1 VRLRQGV
8 LVAED
13 LEATLADLHE
23 AFGIEPA
30 FRDPG
35 VKVFGLVNAVL
46 PVGDTFLEVVSPTTP
61 DAPAAR
67 YRERHGGDGGYM
79 VMVQSDDLAADR
91 ARMEALGV
99 RIAWAGELDD
109 IAGIHLHPKDTGG
122 ALLSLDQPTP
132 PESWRWAG
140 PDWRAHVHT
149 EVVERLAAVEIASPH
164 PERLSARWGEVLGR
178 PVVDE
183 AIELDAGCIRFVPG
197 SGERLAAFEL
207 EASDRARAGESRIL
221 AGATFRLV

>member
-1 VRLRQGV
+1 VRLRQIA

-13 LEATLADLHE
+13 LGETTGALCDVL
-23 AFGIEPA
+23 GIEVA
-30 FRDPG
+30 FHDPG
-35 VKVFGLVNAVL
+35 VKVFGLENAVM
-46 PVGDTFLEVVSPTTP
+46 PIGDGFLEVVSPIAD
-61 DAPAAR
+61 DAPARR
-67 YRERHGGDGGYM
+67 YRARRGGDAGYM
-79 VMVQSDDLAADR
+79 VMVQTHRFDDDR
-91 ARMEALGV
+91 TRLEAEGV
-99 RIAWAGELDD
+99 RIVWSGELPD
-109 IAGIHLHPKDTGG
+109 IRGMHLHPKDTGG